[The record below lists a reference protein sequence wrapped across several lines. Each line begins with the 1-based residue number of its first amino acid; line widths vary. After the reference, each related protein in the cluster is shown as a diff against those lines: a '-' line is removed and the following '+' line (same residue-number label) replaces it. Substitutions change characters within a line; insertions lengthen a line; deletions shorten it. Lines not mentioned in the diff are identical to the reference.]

1 MPYLPLIFSLDN
13 KCKNYERNIE
23 WLSFLDSGEFVF
35 NWKTAIQAPSSAHW
49 RRVPYSGWTTVLRLC
64 HLATC
69 VCLIQELHKALQEG
83 IGWPSYAQ
91 LERDFFFL
99 ALRIRLR
106 FFFFGLDRIKQTQ
119 FELLTLNEF
128 YSDHV
133 FLCTFYCS
141 LFLSLH
147 ITLISSLPEGF
158 DTMRRYLFLQTLIG
172 DINISENA
180 CAMIAC
186 VTLHFRPSQPNCIV
200 LCNCFN

>member
-91 LERDFFFL
+91 LERDFFFWL
-99 ALRIRLR
+99 WELDWD
-106 FFFFGLDRIKQTQ
+106 FFFLVWIESNKHNLSSWPWMNSILIMFFCVHFIALYFSPYILLWFPPFQRVLTQ
-119 FELLTLNEF
+119 WEDIYSCKLLLG
-128 YSDHV
+128 
-133 FLCTFYCS
+133 
-141 LFLSLH
+141 
-147 ITLISSLPEGF
+147 I
-158 DTMRRYLFLQTLIG
+158 
-172 DINISENA
+172 
-180 CAMIAC
+180 
-186 VTLHFRPSQPNCIV
+186 
-200 LCNCFN
+200 